1 MAGNYRPHLNSATF
15 AGDVVKESNKD
26 IVIPV
31 PLTAD
36 ELQHYRGFYAYRRAV
51 EWRHGELLV
60 LAELSR
66 VSVKIESLSLQ
77 LSKTNFEDNAILTA
91 YERVCKVRDQLRRQV
106 NLNIPAM
113 AAKTMATQKLA
124 ANQIIDG
131 LNGKLSS
138 TSVLHPNTKQKID
151 WDKALNV

>member
-1 MAGNYRPHLNSATF
+1 MSAHRQMRNSATF
-15 AGDVVKESNKD
+15 AGDVVKESTKD

-36 ELQHYRGFYAYRRAV
+36 ELQHYNGFYAYRRAI

-66 VSVKIESLSLQ
+66 VSVKIEALSLQ
-77 LSKTNFEDNAILTA
+77 LSQTNFEDAAILTA
-91 YERVCKVRDQLRRQV
+91 YERLCKVRDQLRRQV

-138 TSVLHPNTKQKID
+138 TSVLHPSTKQKIQ
-151 WDKALNV
+151 WNEVLGV